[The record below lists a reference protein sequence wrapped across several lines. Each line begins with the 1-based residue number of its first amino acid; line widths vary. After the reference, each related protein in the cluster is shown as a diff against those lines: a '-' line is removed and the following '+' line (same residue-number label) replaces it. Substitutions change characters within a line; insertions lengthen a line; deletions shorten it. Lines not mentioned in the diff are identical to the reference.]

1 MSKKPLVCLVEVCC
15 SKVLKW
21 PFIYLKSTI
30 CWLKHVISGGSRGGA
45 RVARP
50 PPPLFQIKPRLL
62 FQGLEPPLRYNVVIF
77 SDEC

>member
-30 CWLKHVISGGSRGGA
+30 CWLKYVISGGFRGGA

-50 PPPLFQIKPRLL
+50 SPSPFFRSNPASYFKVWNRHC
-62 FQGLEPPLRYNVVIF
+62 VIT
-77 SDEC
+77 

>member
-30 CWLKHVISGGSRGGA
+30 CWLKHVVSGGSRGGA

-50 PPPLFQIKPRLL
+50 PLFQTNPPLL
-62 FQGLEPPLRYNVVIF
+62 FQGLEPLLRYNVVIF